1 MFIIQRILKQHV
13 AFGCNTKGGAEKGD
27 FSLKKTSYFQI
38 TSLASSVESYT
49 KLARLKSL
57 GVEMK
62 IL

>member
-13 AFGCNTKGGAEKGD
+13 AFGCNKKGWGGD
-27 FSLKKTSYFQI
+27 FKLKSPSYFQI
-38 TSLASSVESYT
+38 TSLASSMESYT

-57 GVEMK
+57 EVQMK

>member
-13 AFGCNTKGGAEKGD
+13 AFGCNKKRGKAGD
-27 FSLKKTSYFQI
+27 FKLKSPSSYFQI
-38 TSLASSVESYT
+38 TSLASSVESYS